1 MRRSSAA
8 YNQPIQ
14 FIQFHEF
21 GDASGDGIGATFYS
35 ICSCNE
41 SNPRNGVTQRLVAT
55 NAPGEEGANYSP
67 FEINDKPNLLT
78 SVKDALMYGQFSG
91 PSLGQRW
98 TSVQAICQESG
109 RFKQNLKWKHVSKDT
124 GTRQIWGARGGD
136 VQYKELW
143 WIGPE
148 WMADPES
155 CPQDIVSPC
164 RQSGNY

>member
-1 MRRSSAA
+1 M
-8 YNQPIQ
+8 
-14 FIQFHEF
+14 
-21 GDASGDGIGATFYS
+21 
-35 ICSCNE
+35 
-41 SNPRNGVTQRLVAT
+41 GVTQRLVAM

-164 RQSGNY
+164 HQSGNY